1 MSRPLDPIAVRFEK
15 VSQMKSTLTKSL
27 YWYWNLLTQFSLYE
41 TSTNFYLLAHDTE
54 ETKFRLLKINRA
66 IEKPK
71 DLSEIVDDDQ
81 VNILL
86 PPFYS

>member
-1 MSRPLDPIAVRFEK
+1 MQCDSRRCHK
-15 VSQMKSTLTKSL
+15 C
-27 YWYWNLLTQFSLYE
+27 NLHELNHYIDTEIYLTQFSLYE